1 MPAKLSFP
9 GLLPAGFHTKTLE
22 EVKILCV
29 ENFPN
34 STTRSIIFES
44 FVGNFITPLTN
55 TGLKCDVWV
64 DGSFITEKEDPEDVD
79 ILIEYN
85 PQIIYPNEQTI
96 KINTFLKACIANPE
110 FKCKCHCDVYIQAN
124 TNQQGI
130 AYWMGQFAFNRDR
143 SPKGLAVIQI
153 NGGK

>member
-44 FVGNFITPLTN
+44 FVENFIIPLTN

-85 PQIIYPNEQTI
+85 PQIVYQNEQII
-96 KINTFLKACIANPE
+96 KIKTFLKACIASPE
-110 FKCKCHCDVYIQAN
+110 FKCKCHCDV
-124 TNQQGI
+124 
-130 AYWMGQFAFNRDR
+130 
-143 SPKGLAVIQI
+143 
-153 NGGK
+153 